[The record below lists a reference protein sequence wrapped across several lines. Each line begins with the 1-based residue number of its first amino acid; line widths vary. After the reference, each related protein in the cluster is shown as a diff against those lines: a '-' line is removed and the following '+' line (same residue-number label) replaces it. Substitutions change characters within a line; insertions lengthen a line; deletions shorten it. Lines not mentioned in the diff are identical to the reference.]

1 MTISVPRRARAVS
14 VVTAEY
20 RLPFNYLTLPAP
32 LNSEA
37 QKTNVYAA
45 NISSDL
51 VIEIDGPEARASLN
65 ESVLNAAE
73 LVNAASVVGR
83 PKVLHRVPRHL
94 SRETCQIYPGP
105 ELNRITGPH
114 LPRVLVD
121 RVRPCFPV
129 NRFRTRRNDL
139 SQFSK
144 YSHARECTRA
154 LPERP

>member
-1 MTISVPRRARAVS
+1 MSVPRRARAVS
-14 VVTAEY
+14 VVTPEY
-20 RLPFNYLTLPAP
+20 RFPFNRLTLPAP
-32 LNSEA
+32 FNNET

-45 NISSDL
+45 NIRPDL
-51 VIEIDGPEARASLN
+51 VIEIDGPEAPASLN

-73 LVNAASVVGR
+73 LVNAPAVVGR

-94 SRETCQIYPGP
+94 SREVCQIYPGS

-121 RVRPCFPV
+121 RVRPRFPV
-129 NRFRTRRNDL
+129 NRFRTRLNDL